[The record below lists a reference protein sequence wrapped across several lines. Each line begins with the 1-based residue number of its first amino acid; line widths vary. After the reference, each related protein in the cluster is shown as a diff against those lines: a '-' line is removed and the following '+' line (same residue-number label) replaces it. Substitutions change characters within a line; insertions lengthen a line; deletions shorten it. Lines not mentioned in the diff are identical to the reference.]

1 MGTLPLLVDT
11 AWLAAHLDDSGL
23 RILDSTTNVIRE
35 TGKPDRIVAER
46 AKFEEGHIPGAQFV
60 DLQADLSDPDS
71 KLSFTAPSAKAFASA
86 VERLGIGDQSRV
98 VVYGTGSVWWATR
111 VWWLFRLFGFDNVA
125 ILDGGWKA
133 WTDEKRP
140 IETGAGRT
148 YPRGHFTLRSPR
160 PLIADKDDVLKAIG
174 DGATC
179 TVNALAPGIH
189 TGASPSPYGRPGHIK
204 GSVNVPGLALLD
216 PQSNR
221 FVPLARIEQLF
232 RDAGALDRAQVI
244 NYCGGGITA
253 TATAFALALLGRPD
267 TLVYDGSLNEWAPDP
282 ALPMETG

>member
-11 AWLAAHLDDSGL
+11 AWLAAHLDDADL
-23 RILDSTTNVIRE
+23 RILDSTSNVVRE
-35 TGKPDRIVAER
+35 AGKPDRVVAER
-46 AKFEEGHIPGAQFV
+46 AKFEDGHIPGAQFV

-71 KLSFTAPSAKAFASA
+71 KLAFTAPGAKDYARA
-86 VERLGIGDQSRV
+86 VERFGIGDQTRV

-133 WTDEKRP
+133 WTDDNLP
-140 IETGAGRT
+140 VETGAARS
-148 YPRGHFTLRSPR
+148 YPRGRFTVRPPR
-160 PLIADKDDVLKAIG
+160 PLIADKQDVLNAIG
-174 DGATC
+174 DGSIC
-179 TVNALAPGIH
+179 TVNALAPAIH
-189 TGASPSPYGRPGHIK
+189 TGAASSPYGRPGHIA

-216 PQSNR
+216 PASNR
-221 FVPLARIEQLF
+221 FVPLSEIERLF
-232 RDAGALDRAQVI
+232 RDAGALDRAHVI
-244 NYCGGGITA
+244 SYCGGGITA

-267 TLVYDGSLNEWAPDP
+267 TLVYDGSLHEWAPDP

>member
-1 MGTLPLLVDT
+1 MGTLSLLVDT
-11 AWLAAHLDDSGL
+11 AWLAGHLNDPDL
-23 RILDSTTNVIRE
+23 RILDSTTNVVRE
-35 TGKPDRIVAER
+35 TGRPDRLAPER

-71 KLSFTAPSAKAFASA
+71 DLNFTAPRAEDFARA
-86 VERLGIGDQSRV
+86 AGRFGIGDQSRV
-98 VVYGTGSVWWATR
+98 VVYSTGSVWWATR

-133 WTDEKRP
+133 WADENRP
-140 IETGAGRT
+140 IETGSGRS
-148 YPRGHFTLRSPR
+148 YPKGHFTLRPPR
-160 PLIADKDDVLKAIG
+160 PLIADKKDVLNAIS

-179 TVNALAPGIH
+179 TVNALAPAIH
-189 TGASPSPYGRPGHIK
+189 SGASPSPYGRSGHIK

-221 FVPLARIEQLF
+221 FLPLAKIEQLF
-232 RDAGALDRAQVI
+232 RDAGALDRPQVI
-244 NYCGGGITA
+244 SYCGGGITA

-267 TLVYDGSLNEWAPDP
+267 TLVYDGSLGEWAPDP
-282 ALPMETG
+282 TLPMEAG